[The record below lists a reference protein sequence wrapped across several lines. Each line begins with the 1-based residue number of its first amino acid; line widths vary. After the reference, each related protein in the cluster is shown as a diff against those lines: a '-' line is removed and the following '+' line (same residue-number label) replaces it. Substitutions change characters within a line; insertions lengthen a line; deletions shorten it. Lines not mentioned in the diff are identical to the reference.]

1 MDYQQFRVNYSF
13 TLNNL
18 NKQIDALKIQANQ
31 KRLNYIHELESLGL
45 KPGTKVKILVP
56 EKEYNLVRY
65 SQTLFGYIDQILV
78 STTVYEDGSSGYVS
92 LKITLPGKTGNR
104 MMRGRRETKIRKD
117 LVTTYPYVQPEWI
130 TLLPEDFDFT
140 KDPEAKRFLELL
152 YTS

>member
-65 SQTLFGYIDQILV
+65 SQTLFGYIDQIFV
-78 STTVYEDGSSGYVS
+78 STTVYEDDSTGHVS
-92 LKITLPGKTGNR
+92 LQITLPSKSGKR
-104 MMRGRRETKIRKD
+104 VIRGRRETKSR
-117 LVTTYPYVQPEWI
+117 VTTYLSIQPEWVTI
-130 TLLPEDFDFT
+130 LSEDFDFT
-140 KDPEAKRFLELL
+140 KDPEAKRFLDLF